1 MQIELTPLYGPADAL
16 IIGVYEGGESVEN
29 IAEPLRAQIDFMLH
43 LGDFAAKSNQIA
55 VHYPAAGD
63 LTRVLLLGLGA
74 KEKLDAEAVRRAIA
88 SALKRAAAL
97 KTTRA
102 VLDLPIVQSLAFGQ
116 AIAEGALL
124 GTYKFHG
131 QKSSPKAEPYPKTL
145 AVIGTDEDFAEG
157 LRVGQIIAEATN
169 AARELVAQ
177 PPNICTP
184 NHMADTARKAAALAG
199 LHVEVLEKHQI
210 EALKM
215 GAFLAVARGSE
226 LPPRFIILEHNAEQA
241 EQLPTIVLV
250 GKGITFDTGGYSI
263 KTTEGLVG
271 MKDDMAGGAAV
282 IYALQVAGLLK
293 LPLHVVGLVPTCD
306 NRINDKAFVP
316 DEVLTASNGLT
327 IEITSTDAEG
337 RLILADALAFAARY
351 KPAAVVNIATLTGSM
366 TIALGAVAAG
376 CYSNDDALSARL
388 IAAGAATH
396 ERLWPMPIYPEHDKL
411 LESKTADMK
420 NTGGRYGGANIAAA
434 FLRKFV
440 SYPAWAHLD
449 IAGTARLDSSESA
462 YVPAGT
468 TGFGVRLFTELLQ
481 AWPSDVARG

>member
-29 IAEPLRAQIDFMLH
+29 MAEPLRAQIDFMLG
-43 LGDFAAKSNQIA
+43 LGDFTAKSNQIA
-55 VHYPAAGD
+55 VHYPTTGD
-63 LTRVLLLGLGA
+63 IKRVLLLGLGA
-74 KEKLDAEAVRRAIA
+74 KEKLDAEALRRAVA
-88 SALKRAAAL
+88 SALKRAAEL
-97 KTTRA
+97 KATR
-102 VLDLPIVQSLAFGQ
+102 VLLDLPIAQSLVLGQ

-131 QKSSPKAEPYPKTL
+131 QKSSPKPEPYPKTL

-184 NHMADTARKAAALAG
+184 SHMADTARKAAALAG
-199 LHVEVLEKHQI
+199 LRVEVLEKHQI

-449 IAGTARLDSSESA
+449 IAGT